1 MKSCGI
7 FFLLQNVIAVATYLA
22 KEKYISQWK
31 QQLRTQRFS
40 GGDLVDFGVRLIQW
54 HRNT

>member
-1 MKSCGI
+1 MRAYEVMWY

-31 QQLRTQRFS
+31 QQLRK
-40 GGDLVDFGVRLIQW
+40 
-54 HRNT
+54 